1 MPLGLYISVPFCR
14 TKCSY
19 CNFAS
24 DVFSK
29 SAYENYVARMLE
41 DIGNS
46 RRLASELGCAF
57 DETADS
63 IYLGG
68 GTPSILDGP
77 QLLRIFAAVR
87 GQFAIT
93 QDAEITVECA
103 PGTLTPALIETLL
116 QCGVNRV
123 SLGVQ
128 SFVDQEAQSVGR
140 LHKRATVL
148 EEIARLREAGLGNI
162 SIDLIA
168 GLPHQ
173 TAESWAFS
181 VSETI
186 ATGVPHVSVY
196 MLEVDEDS
204 RLGREL
210 IAGGARYHAHFVPD
224 DDATADF
231 YQQACQML
239 DSAGIAQYEISNFA
253 RTATQLRNNESRHNL
268 KYWTRQPYIGFGVDA
283 HSMLPLV
290 WGRAPSRACPERS
303 RRVQA
308 ERSSAAAGGSSNSEF
323 AIAADGIEDDHH
335 QAVRF
340 ATPDSLDAYMNRASH
355 TVTPVS
361 AQAAV
366 EESFFLGLRLN
377 RGIDLESRFWEGHD
391 FSRATN
397 AAISTAALAAEAS
410 RVPQQEFSPE
420 TVTAWESAIT
430 QCVQEGLLEQ
440 QGATLCLTARGR
452 LLSNEVF
459 ARFLTEETKVG
470 TGHVNPR

>member
-29 SAYENYVARMLE
+29 SSYENYVARVIE
-41 DIGNS
+41 DIANS
-46 RRLASELGCAF
+46 RQLASELGCRF

-68 GTPSILDGP
+68 GTPSILDSA

-87 GQFAIT
+87 GHFAVT
-93 QDAEITVECA
+93 PDAEITVECA
-103 PGTLTPALIETLL
+103 PGTLTLALIETLR

-140 LHKRATVL
+140 MHKGSTVL
-148 EEIARLREAGLGNI
+148 QEIDRLREAGLGNI
-162 SIDLIA
+162 NIDLIA

-173 TAESWAFS
+173 TAQSWAFS

-196 MLEVDEDS
+196 MLEIDDDS

-224 DDATADF
+224 EDATADF
-231 YQQACQML
+231 YEQACQML
-239 DSAGIAQYEISNFA
+239 ASAGIAQYEISNFA
-253 RTATQLRNNESRHNL
+253 RAASPSHNNESRHNL
-268 KYWTRQPYIGFGVDA
+268 KYWTRQPYLGFGVDA
-283 HSMLPLV
+283 HSFLAV
-290 WGRAPSRACPERS
+290 DR
-303 RRVQA
+303 
-308 ERSSAAAGGSSNSEF
+308 
-323 AIAADGIEDDHH
+323 H
-335 QAVRF
+335 QAIRF
-340 ATPDSLDAYMNRASH
+340 ATPDSLDAYMNRAPL
-355 TVTPVS
+355 TMTPVS
-361 AQAAV
+361 AQAAI
-366 EESFFLGLRLN
+366 EEYFFLGLRLN
-377 RGIDLESRFWEGHD
+377 RGIDPKSLLRLFEGCHPD
-391 FSRATN
+391 
-397 AAISTAALAAEAS
+397 
-410 RVPQQEFSPE
+410 PE
-420 TVTAWESAIT
+420 PVEGEGPAVWDSAIQ

-440 QGATLCLTARGR
+440 QGSILRLTGRGR

-459 ARFLTEETKVG
+459 ARFLT
-470 TGHVNPR
+470 